1 MHGSAVDTNGLSFQT
16 PTHAPMLLGC
26 LAFAGC
32 LLFWGVETL
41 EKSTVK
47 KKKKGRKDES
57 KKERKGGKDRKR
69 RNQKLGKMNGVRQ
82 NMKARERES
91 VCACV

>member
-47 KKKKGRKDES
+47 KKKKREGRMKVR
-57 KKERKGGKDRKR
+57 KKEKEEKT
-69 RNQKLGKMNGVRQ
+69 
-82 NMKARERES
+82 EREEIKN
-91 VCACV
+91 